1 VTKAD
6 KTVIVTGGNSGLGFE
21 TARAILR
28 EGDGWNVIIAGR
40 SPQRCEEAAS
50 RLAHE
55 TSPPSVE
62 ALELDLASLSAI
74 RQFALLFSAGNRPP
88 LRALVCNAGV
98 QHVGPTQRTEDGFE
112 STFGVNHLGHFL
124 LANLM
129 LRHWEA
135 PGRVIFVSSGTHDR
149 NQRTGMPAPMLS
161 DARSLAAP
169 DDEEET
175 RHNPGLVGRRRYTTS
190 KLCNV
195 LCTYEMDR
203 RLKEAGMSTPDR
215 PITVNAFDPGLMPG
229 TGLARGYGPAARF
242 AWNALGPLLRWT
254 LRPFQANIHSS
265 EESGRALARLVLDP
279 ALESVSGRYFEGV
292 KEIRSSEESYDTAR
306 AAALWEQSA
315 ELVGLSQ
322 EEVFRRPGTAVSLDP
337 KSTEPHGLSGL

>member
-28 EGDGWNVIIAGR
+28 EGDGWHVVIAGR
-40 SPQRCEEAAS
+40 SPQRCAAAAS
-50 RLAHE
+50 RLSHE
-55 TSPPSVE
+55 TGTPPVE
-62 ALELDLASLSAI
+62 AMVLDLASLAAI
-74 RQFALLFSAGNRPP
+74 RHFALGFSAGNRPP

-124 LANLM
+124 LAGLV
-129 LRHWEA
+129 LRQLDA
-135 PGRVIFVSSGTHDR
+135 PGRIVLVSSGTHDPS
-149 NQRTGMPAPMLS
+149 QRTGMPAPMLR

-169 DDEEET
+169 DDEEEA

-195 LCTYEMDR
+195 LCAYEMDR
-203 RLKEAGMSTPDR
+203 RLKEGGRSTLDG

-242 AWNALGPLLRWT
+242 AWNALGPFLRWS
-254 LRPFQANIHSS
+254 LRPFNVNIHSP

-279 ALESVSGRYFEGV
+279 TLESVSGRYFEGLR
-292 KEIRSSEESYDTAR
+292 EIRSSAESYDEAQ

-315 ELVGLSQ
+315 ELVGLSR
-322 EEVFRRPGTAVSLDP
+322 EEVSRRPDTAV
-337 KSTEPHGLSGL
+337 